1 MATASWQPG
10 GRANAFAW
18 AAGSSRRA
26 RRPPAAKRAISHT
39 PPKTGSRDQYPG
51 LRAPKA
57 PRMVGREAVAMPRGP
72 GTVQGRR
79 AATTGAATIGDAC
92 APWIIFLCYAP
103 EKSIF
108 CAGEDTDPKIGD
120 EGRIPPGD
128 PHATLVAIFGD
139 SKRAR
144 RHYCPG
150 GGRMGVRGAL
160 WRRFGGC

>member
-1 MATASWQPG
+1 MD
-10 GRANAFAW
+10 N
-18 AAGSSRRA
+18 
-26 RRPPAAKRAISHT
+26 
-39 PPKTGSRDQYPG
+39 
-51 LRAPKA
+51 
-57 PRMVGREAVAMPRGP
+57 
-72 GTVQGRR
+72 
-79 AATTGAATIGDAC
+79 
-92 APWIIFLCYAP
+92 FLCYAP

-150 GGRMGVRGAL
+150 GGRMWMRGGAMEAIWGLLIGGSLAGVRVSF
-160 WRRFGGC
+160 FGGSSEFGFRPDVGSRFLA